1 MKQSIAKEARCFM
14 NITREQKE
22 QGIKQIQE
30 AIGLIGYENFKKK
43 AHQKIDAG
51 SESPRQKKREHEIL
65 NELLTIIQKMGKI
78 EQFQAKLAML
88 EERKEELEA
97 YFDPNVSGTE
107 QSLED
112 AIKKQEELE
121 TVYNHLRINKMIIAS
136 LERDLEV
143 VN

>member
-65 NELLTIIQKMGKI
+65 NELLAIVIEISKI
-78 EQFQAKLAML
+78 EKFQAKIAMY
-88 EERKEELEA
+88 EERKKELEA
-97 YFDPNVSGTE
+97 ELKQKNDLDTI
-107 QSLED
+107 LR
-112 AIKKQEELE
+112 KQEELTDVNE
-121 TVYNHLRINKMIIAS
+121 LLTVYAEHVESI
-136 LERDLEV
+136 ERDLEV